1 MFVSIYGTNTTRA
14 RRRKATKA
22 YSSHRGCGIC
32 IGQQS
37 DEKELADLILE
48 KLSNPDSPEKLEEI
62 SQTLTNNYNPE
73 NLARQY
79 MEIFS
84 SLS

>member
-1 MFVSIYGTNTTRA
+1 MELACYVENP
-14 RRRKATKA
+14 K
-22 YSSHRGCGIC
+22 
-32 IGQQS
+32 
-37 DEKELADLILE
+37 DEKELAALILE